1 MVTQEMIRGPAPRL
15 LLFLQIEDEMGTAGE
30 IRRDTNYTMLRKCL
44 YARLIIFL
52 ELRNSTS

>member
-1 MVTQEMIRGPAPRL
+1 MIRGPAPRL

-30 IRRDTNYTMLRKCL
+30 IRRDTIYTMLRKCL